1 MERFLIL
8 DSETGIGWHDNG
20 RIVVQDSPRGE
31 VTIRTKCPPGSF
43 HNLKMEEG
51 LGHFAHYSSIIK
63 TVDAFEEIAARK
75 QSIVTLALADPDL
88 IVGYCVCW
96 YPEADERWSALGELM
111 YEMAAIE
118 VSRNYRGVN
127 LAGIMLG
134 TTLEDDFFEDKIA
147 YMVGFSWHWDLEGT
161 GLNPAQY
168 RQKMMQLYSRFEF
181 REVYTNEPNI
191 ALRVENVMM
200 IRVRSRVSHEDQM
213 RFRHL
218 RFGIKRQ
225 L

>member
-1 MERFLIL
+1 LTF
-8 DSETGIGWHDNG
+8 DSQAAVEWHING
-20 RIVVQDSPRGE
+20 RISSHSTPRGE
-31 VTIRTKCPPGSF
+31 TTVRTKCPPGSF
-43 HNLKMEEG
+43 GKLKMDEG

-63 TVDAFEEIAARK
+63 TVDAFDEISQRK
-75 QSIVTLALADPDL
+75 QAIVTLALAEPDQ
-88 IVGYCVCW
+88 IIGYCVCW
-96 YPEADERWSALGELM
+96 YPGADERWSALGELM

-118 VSRNYRGVN
+118 VSRNYRGAN
-127 LAGIMLG
+127 LAGIMLDA
-134 TTLEDDFFEDKIA
+134 TLQDDFFEDKIA

-168 RQKMMQLYSRFEF
+168 RQKMMQLYSRFGF

-200 IRVRSRVSHEDQM
+200 IRVGSRVSPEDQL

-218 RFGIKRQ
+218 RFGIKR
-225 L
+225 